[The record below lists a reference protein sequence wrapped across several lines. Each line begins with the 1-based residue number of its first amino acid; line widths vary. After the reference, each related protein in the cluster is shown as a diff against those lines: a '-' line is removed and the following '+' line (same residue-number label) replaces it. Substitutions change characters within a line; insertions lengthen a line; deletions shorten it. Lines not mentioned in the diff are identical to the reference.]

1 MNERVDSTMWLRPLP
16 RLRGTAGRGKPLAQ
30 CSRLPPLCL
39 SPASGGEDARAASPE
54 PDAAARSRIRLR
66 VRGLVQGVGFRP
78 HVWRLASRHALTGF
92 VLNDQDGVLIEAQAP
107 HEAAIA
113 GFIAALTAEAP
124 SLARIDAV
132 EPEWCA
138 PLAGETAFAIRDSE
152 QRGPARTAIT
162 ADVAICPDCLAELFD
177 PADRR
182 YLYPFITCT
191 HCGPR
196 FTVTRS
202 LPYDRATTSLA
213 PFPLCTAC
221 AAEYTDPADRRF
233 HAETTCCPACGPHL
247 AMPRAEIGARLH
259 AGEIVALKGLG
270 GFHLVCDARRDD
282 VVGRLRARKRRDGKP
297 FAVMVTNLATARR
310 FAALDEPSARLLEH
324 RARPIVV
331 APLDDALRLAPGV
344 SNGLPTVGLF
354 LPYTPLH
361 WLVLWEL
368 LGRPAGRDWMTGANA
383 VALVATSAN
392 LSGEPIVIDGS
403 DERLGDV
410 ADAVADHDRA
420 IVSRADDSVLRVV
433 DGAPAFLRRAR
444 GFTPEPIRLARELP
458 CVAALGAELK
468 ATATIIRGREAF
480 VSQHVGD
487 LDTASAVAFLEETYA
502 HMRAILAVEPAAIAC
517 DLHPDFATTRLAER
531 LGPPVI
537 PVQHHHAHVAALAA
551 EHHVEGPLL
560 GLSLDGFGLG
570 TDGGAWGGELLRMDG
585 IHFTRIGHLAP
596 LPAPGGDRAAREPWR
611 MAAAALHALGRADE
625 IETRFADQPLARSV
639 RDLLA
644 RGIACEPTS
653 SAGRLFDAAA
663 GLLGLS
669 RRQAFEGEAAMR
681 LEGLASAPTV
691 LAEGWRIDVGVID
704 FLPLLARLADGIAPV
719 DGAALLHGTLIAG
732 LVDWAAA
739 AARAHHL
746 DHMALSGGC
755 FLNKVLSEG
764 VAAGVRRHGLTPLIA
779 RAVPPN
785 DGGLSLGQ
793 AFVAA
798 HMLASGRIQGAA

>member
-1 MNERVDSTMWLRPLP
+1 
-16 RLRGTAGRGKPLAQ
+16 
-30 CSRLPPLCL
+30 
-39 SPASGGEDARAASPE
+39 
-54 PDAAARSRIRLR
+54 

-78 HVWRLASRHALTGF
+78 HVWRLAARHALTGF
-92 VLNDQDGVLIEAQAP
+92 VLNDQDGVLIEAQARLDDDL
-107 HEAAIA
+107 AR
-113 GFIAALTAEAP
+113 FIAALAAEAP
-124 SLARIDAV
+124 RLARIDAL

-138 PLAGETAFAIRDSE
+138 PLARETGFTIRDSE
-152 QRGPARTAIT
+152 RRGPARTAIT
-162 ADVAICPDCLAELFD
+162 ADVATCPDCRAELFD
-177 PADRR
+177 PGDRR
-182 YLYPFITCT
+182 HLYPFITCT

-213 PFPLCTAC
+213 PFPLCADC
-221 AAEYTDPADRRF
+221 AAEYGDPADRRF
-233 HAETTCCPACGPHL
+233 HAETTCCPSCGPRL
-247 AMPRAEIGARLH
+247 AMPLAEIAARLH

-282 VVGRLRARKRRDGKP
+282 VVDRLRAGKRRDGKP
-297 FAVMVTNLATARR
+297 FAVMVTNPATARR
-310 FAALDEPSARLLEH
+310 FARLDELSTRLLEE

-331 APLDDALRLAPGV
+331 APLRDTVRLAPGV

-354 LPYTPLH
+354 LPYTPLQ
-361 WLVLWEL
+361 WLVLWEM
-368 LGRPAGRDWMTGANA
+368 LGRPAGHDWMAHANPL
-383 VALVATSAN
+383 ALVATSAN
-392 LSGEPIVIDGS
+392 VSGEPIVIDGA
-403 DERLGDV
+403 DPRLAGI

-420 IVSRADDSVLRVV
+420 IVTRADDSVVRVV
-433 DGAPAFLRRAR
+433 AGAPAFLRRAR

-468 ATATIIRGREAF
+468 ATVTIIRGRDAF
-480 VSQHVGD
+480 VSQHIGD
-487 LDTASAVAFLEETYA
+487 LDTAAAIAFLEETYE
-502 HMRAILAVEPAAIAC
+502 HMRAILAVEPVAIAC

-531 LGPPVI
+531 LGPRDI

-560 GLSLDGFGLG
+560 GLALDGFGLG
-570 TDGGAWGGELLRMDG
+570 ADGGAWGGELLRMDG

-596 LPAPGGDRAAREPWR
+596 LPAPGGERAAREPWR

-625 IETRFADQPLARSV
+625 IEARFADEPLAHSV

-644 RGIACEPTS
+644 RGIACAPTT

-681 LEGLASAPTV
+681 LEGLAATPTV
-691 LAEGWRIDVGVID
+691 LAEGWRIDGGVLD
-704 FLPLLARLADGIAPV
+704 FLPLLGRLADGIAPAE
-719 DGAALLHGTLIAG
+719 GAALLHGTLIAG
-732 LVDWAAA
+732 LVEWAAA
-739 AARAHHL
+739 AAPAHGLHQV
-746 DHMALSGGC
+746 ALSGGC
-755 FLNKVLSEG
+755 FLNKVLTEG
-764 VAAGVRRHGLTPLIA
+764 VAAGLRAQGIAPLIA

-798 HMLASGRIQGAA
+798 HTLAAGRTHIGAA